1 MQVYDQSNVVE
12 RRADD
17 GLWSWE
23 RLDERNL
30 FEVDEFRSHMS
41 LHSFYEGRLA
51 VNKGNIGN
59 ATLERAEDR
68 VRTVLETCDRLRVV
82 QSLVDMDS
90 SWGGLAHEVMTTLQ
104 KSVQVQ

>member
-1 MQVYDQSNVVE
+1 
-12 RRADD
+12 
-17 GLWSWE
+17 
-23 RLDERNL
+23 
-30 FEVDEFRSHMS
+30 MS